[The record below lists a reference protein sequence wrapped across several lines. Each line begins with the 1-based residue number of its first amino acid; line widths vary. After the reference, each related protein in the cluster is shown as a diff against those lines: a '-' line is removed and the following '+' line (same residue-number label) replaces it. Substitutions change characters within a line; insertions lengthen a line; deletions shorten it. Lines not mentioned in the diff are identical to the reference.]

1 MLVVG
6 DGGERTV
13 SDGSMPARDSFEGLL
28 GPRSGRDPGSSGQAA
43 RPQPTPVAGA
53 PGPLEIW
60 LYAVGLFLLTGPF
73 TFWLMGADPNA
84 AVLRDLSTMREE
96 SGSQWRLYAARFG
109 TLLVVALINVARL
122 SPPVRAL
129 PQLLPIA
136 PFLLWAA
143 LSLAWSDA
151 VSTSWHSLASL
162 TAMILAVFVMAV
174 RLPAALF
181 ARAMM
186 IAAGLV
192 GILSVAWALLLPGYG
207 VHQHSDILEFVHAGA
222 WRGIYMHKNFLG
234 QTAALCLSGALF
246 AGAGIVHPA
255 VKWGI
260 AALMLFLIV
269 MSTSASALAIVPLA
283 ALLVWLTLMLD
294 GSKRAMAVIYFA
306 IGAVVVYFVGNWVL
320 AELGRDPTFTG
331 RTDVWSIALKW
342 IQDRPVMGY
351 GYTSLTYGGFS
362 FELFHKRGVIDPHN
376 AYLDLLLGVGAIG
389 LMLFVI
395 AVVAAWMGARRMY
408 LAGGSARDAALVLYA
423 VFMAWLVSGVTEAS
437 TRPLSAAG
445 ALGFAAMIALITLPA
460 AMRSRRRSGA
470 RVAVQ

>member
-1 MLVVG
+1 M
-6 DGGERTV
+6 
-13 SDGSMPARDSFEGLL
+13 SDGSVPTRDSFEGLL
-28 GPRSGRDPGSSGQAA
+28 GQRSGREPGSPDEAA
-43 RPQPTPVAGA
+43 GSQPALMTGA
-53 PGPLEIW
+53 PGPLEVM

-96 SGSQWRLYAARFG
+96 SGSQWRLYVARFG
-109 TLLVVALINVARL
+109 TLLVVMLINAARL
-122 SPPVRAL
+122 GVPARTL

-151 VSTSWHSLASL
+151 VSTSWHSLVSL
-162 TAMILAVFVMAV
+162 VAMILAVFVMAT
-174 RLPAALF
+174 RLPAPLF

-186 IAAGLV
+186 IAAGLI
-192 GILSVAWALLLPGYG
+192 GITSVAWALLMPAYG
-207 VHQHSDILEFVHAGA
+207 IHQHSDILEFVHAGA

-234 QTAALCLSGALF
+234 QTAALCLSGALL
-246 AGAGIVHPA
+246 ARADIVSPA

-283 ALLVWLTLMLD
+283 ALLVWLTLVLD
-294 GSKRAMAVIYFA
+294 GSKRVMAVIYFA

-331 RTDVWSIALKW
+331 RTDVWSIALQW
-342 IQDRPVMGY
+342 IEDRPIVGY

-376 AYLDLLLGVGAIG
+376 GYLDLLLGVGAIG
-389 LMLFVI
+389 LMLFVV

-408 LAGGSARDAALVLYA
+408 LAGGGARDAAIVLYA
-423 VFMAWLVSGVTEAS
+423 VFMAWLVSSVTEAS

-460 AMRSRRRSGA
+460 TLRSGRGASVSRSRRRSGSG
-470 RVAVQ
+470 VAAQ